1 MNTSKGFTGQYNDSL
16 SGLDYYGSRYYDPTA
31 GVFLCADPMQG
42 DLAATNPCEYVG
54 ANPETNTDPTGQM
67 DASPPGWRVCAT
79 VGAAEGGLGELGQW
93 KRHEPSAALLL
104 WRYCPIGLFAGPIG
118 SADGLAGASSGL
130 RPHWPLQW
138 RRSLLL
144 CRKQRC
150 GGECRLRGVR
160 DSLDEQDGFRLLFLW
175 QRGRDDNDHHDGA
188 RLERHSG

>member
-1 MNTSKGFTGQYNDSL
+1 MARVTMTRRQASS
-16 SGLDYYGSRYYDPTA
+16 SAPT
-31 GVFLCADPMQG
+31 
-42 DLAATNPCEYVG
+42 PCKVTWPRRTPVSMWG
-54 ANPETNTDPTGQM
+54 PTRKPIPIRRGRWM
-67 DASPPGWRVCAT
+67 RLPPGWRVCAT

-138 RRSLLL
+138 RRSLLP
-144 CRKQRC
+144 CRKQRF
-150 GGECRLRGVR
+150 GGEYRLRGGR

-175 QRGRDDNDHHDGA
+175 QRGRDDDHHDDGA